1 MIICRFQAP
10 CRTFQWL
17 AVLVFPLLS
26 GIARSEIIH
35 LQTDRGLTINAE
47 YLDTTSSAPP
57 ILILHGF
64 LQTRNFFTVRH
75 ISYALHEAG
84 YKVLLPNLSLGINN
98 RRQSLACEA
107 VHNHSMQQDT
117 NEIALWVDWLYD
129 QTDRPVT
136 LIGHS
141 AGSLNLVSY
150 LDAYP
155 DSPVEKSLLISLIA
169 FLQGPVAKENTTE
182 RTRAEADLILN
193 GVRIERYRLAY
204 CDHYAT
210 TAKDYLSYLAWDPNR
225 TLKAISGMKVKPTII
240 LGGGDNRLGPDW
252 KPQLQSHQAHI
263 IEIDGANHFF
273 DHAYEFDLL
282 DGIEKSL

>member
-1 MIICRFQAP
+1 M
-10 CRTFQWL
+10 
-17 AVLVFPLLS
+17 
-26 GIARSEIIH
+26 ARSEIIY
-35 LQTDRGLTINAE
+35 LQSDSGLTINAE
-47 YLDTTSSAPP
+47 YLDTKSSAPP

-64 LQTRNFFTVRH
+64 LQTRDFFTVRR
-75 ISYALHEAG
+75 IGNALHEAG

-107 VHNHSMQQDT
+107 VHNHSIQQDT
-117 NEIALWVDWLYD
+117 NEIALWVDWLHNK
-129 QTDRPVT
+129 TDRTVT

-155 DSPVEKSLLISLIA
+155 DSPVKKSLLISLVA
-169 FLQGPVAKENTTE
+169 FLHGPVAKENAE
-182 RTRAEADLILN
+182 EQMRAEADLNLN
-193 GVRIERYRLAY
+193 GIRINRYRLAY

-225 TLKAISGMKVKPTII
+225 TLKAISSMQVKPTII
-240 LGGGDNRLGPDW
+240 FGGDDNRLGPDW

-263 IEIDGANHFF
+263 IEIDGASHFF

>member
-1 MIICRFQAP
+1 MIIYRFQAP
-10 CRTFQWL
+10 CRAFQLL
-17 AVLVFPLLS
+17 AVLAFPLLS

-47 YLDTTSSAPP
+47 YLDTTSSASP

-64 LQTRNFFTVRH
+64 LQTRDFFTVRR
-75 ISYALHEAG
+75 IGYALHEAG
-84 YKVLLPNLSLGINN
+84 YKVLLPNLSLGIDN
-98 RRQSLACEA
+98 RQQSLACEA
-107 VHNHSMQQDT
+107 VHDHSIQQDT
-117 NEIALWVDWLYD
+117 HEIALWVDWLYD

-155 DSPVEKSLLISLIA
+155 ESPVEKSLLISLIA
-169 FLQGPVAKENTTE
+169 FLQGPVAKENTAE
-182 RTRAEADLILN
+182 RLRAKDDLNLN

-240 LGGGDNRLGPDW
+240 FGGGDNRLDPDW

-263 IEIDGANHFF
+263 IEIDGADHFF